1 MSDQGREFV
10 NRVNEEL
17 FNLCGTDHRIS
28 SAYHPQ
34 SNGLDERM
42 NQTLTRA
49 LVKFVNENQ
58 NDWDVH
64 IKSILFAYRT
74 SKNDSTKFTPFELM
88 FGRAPVL
95 PIEMAIKSKPSSTDS
110 DSLSGTDEDASSDF
124 DEKVR
129 IMMNVRNQ
137 VKAKAMQNIN
147 KAQERQK
154 KSYDAKHQPLKFK
167 EGDVVLLRNMRNE
180 ARKGGK
186 LQQPWSGPYTISKV
200 LPKGLYRLRNQDGTE
215 LKTSYNSSRLKVYY
229 QPVHS
234 QPKESTS
241 AEKPAESTAEKVA
254 KNTARKPVT
263 SLKANLPGKDCETI
277 IGNHRL
283 DDNVINQ
290 AQNILMKQFPN
301 TGGWQD
307 TVLSQ
312 TSFSTIAEESIQ
324 IHHTGKNH
332 WVCSTSID
340 GHLRVYDSSSSKRL
354 TSSME
359 VQLAECYKN
368 LATGSTLAVELPP
381 AQVQRGGVDCGLFA
395 IAFAYEL
402 AAGNNPS
409 DVSFEQGKMREHLV
423 RCLERGHFEPFPRD
437 KATPRF
443 SKRQNC
449 DIRLFCSCLRPE
461 CWDDMIQCELCDEW
475 LHLAC
480 EGLETAPEGEWLCR
494 VCRPPDNKRVKL

>member
-1 MSDQGREFV
+1 MNTNISWTLKRRNRQGKSRCLPNTALEK
-10 NRVNEEL
+10 
-17 FNLCGTDHRIS
+17 LCFLNTARS
-28 SAYHPQ
+28 NVFQ
-34 SNGLDERM
+34 S
-42 NQTLTRA
+42 
-49 LVKFVNENQ
+49 KIKCHFVNENQ

-263 SLKANLPGKDCETI
+263 SLKANLPGKDRETI

-312 TSFSTIAEESIQ
+312 TSFSLLPKNRSKSTTRARIIGSVPHPSMDTWECTIAPPP
-324 IHHTGKNH
+324 N
-332 WVCSTSID
+332 
-340 GHLRVYDSSSSKRL
+340 
-354 TSSME
+354 
-359 VQLAECYKN
+359 
-368 LATGSTLAVELPP
+368 GSRH
-381 AQVQRGGVDCGLFA
+381 QW
-395 IAFAYEL
+395 
-402 AAGNNPS
+402 
-409 DVSFEQGKMREHLV
+409 K
-423 RCLERGHFEPFPRD
+423 
-437 KATPRF
+437 F
-443 SKRQNC
+443 S
-449 DIRLFCSCLRPE
+449 
-461 CWDDMIQCELCDEW
+461 
-475 LHLAC
+475 
-480 EGLETAPEGEWLCR
+480 
-494 VCRPPDNKRVKL
+494 